1 MPRHEATHGEVTF
14 YNASILS
21 AFVRDSTRV
30 EEFFRVVPTEVLTP
44 VPPERR
50 PTLCE
55 GEVEWEDDWNM
66 AYARVVLPG
75 IEVHTAE
82 AKAITLVES
91 IKAVNRCAKDAWKV
105 LRGSLLYIDGERRSL
120 MSWGP
125 KEYSP
130 EPYYSQN
137 DWMARDINR
146 MSRANQLLD
155 ARSMQIS
162 RMRSA

>member
-1 MPRHEATHGEVTF
+1 MGGRLEHGVCP
-14 YNASILS
+14 S
-21 AFVRDSTRV
+21 
-30 EEFFRVVPTEVLTP
+30 
-44 VPPERR
+44 R
-50 PTLCE
+50 PA
-55 GEVEWEDDWNM
+55 GH
-66 AYARVVLPG
+66 RSSHG
-75 IEVHTAE
+75 RG
-82 AKAITLVES
+82 KAITLVES